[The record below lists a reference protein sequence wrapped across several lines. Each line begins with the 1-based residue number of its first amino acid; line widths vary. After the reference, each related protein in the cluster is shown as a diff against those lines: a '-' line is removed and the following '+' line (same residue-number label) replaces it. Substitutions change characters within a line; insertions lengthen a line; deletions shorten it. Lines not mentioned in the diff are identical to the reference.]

1 MLNYK
6 EQVLKEIGIPLWRTR
21 LKDLSA
27 REQEF
32 SEQYESSEKVTE
44 DASSNVLDPPHLT
57 RNFMMIGKGSA
68 KDKLLIVG
76 ETPTVEEDMQ
86 DFPLFGEAG
95 LLLEQMIFSCEGY
108 FREVYIANV
117 IKCESPES
125 GNVEKSETDACLEF
139 LHRQI
144 RRLSLKGILV
154 FGRTAAHT
162 LLNSDVPLAKLRGKV
177 HYNGVLEIPVVVT
190 YHPAYLLRSP
200 LEKAKSWEDLKL
212 LKTIFGDV
220 N

>member
-6 EQVLKEIGIPLWRTR
+6 EQVLKEIGIPLWRPR

-27 REQEF
+27 REQEV

-57 RNFMMIGKGSA
+57 RNFMMISKGSA
-68 KDKLLIVG
+68 KAKLLIVG
-76 ETPTVEEDMQ
+76 ETPTVQEDTQ
-86 DFPLFGEAG
+86 DLPSFGEAE
-95 LLLEQMIFSCEGY
+95 LLLEQMIFSCEEY
-108 FREVYIANV
+108 FGEVYIANV
-117 IKCESPES
+117 IKCGPLES
-125 GNVEKSETDACLEF
+125 GIVEKSETDACLEF

-154 FGRTAAHT
+154 LGKTAAHT

-177 HYNGVLEIPVVVT
+177 HYNGILEIPVVVT

>member
-6 EQVLKEIGIPLWRTR
+6 EQVLKEIGICLWRTR
-21 LKDLSA
+21 LKDLSS
-27 REQEF
+27 REQEI
-32 SEQYESSEKVTE
+32 SEKYESSEKVIE
-44 DASSNVLDPPHLT
+44 DASSNVLDSPHLT
-57 RNFMMIGKGSA
+57 RNFMTIGKGSTKA
-68 KDKLLIVG
+68 KLLIVG
-76 ETPTVEEDMQ
+76 EAPAVEEDTQ
-86 DFPLFGEAG
+86 DLPFFGEAG
-95 LLLEQMIFSCEGY
+95 LLLEQMIFSCMKHFG
-108 FREVYIANV
+108 EVYIANV
-117 IKCESPES
+117 IKCGPPES
-125 GNVEKSETDACLEF
+125 SIAEKSETDVCLEF

-154 FGRTAAHT
+154 LGRTAAHT
-162 LLNSDVPLAKLRGKV
+162 LLNNDAPLAKLRGKV